1 MLLTLRG
8 FGLIDG
14 LDLTTG
20 VIKTALYYMKDLVLT
35 LPTYFRNECQ
45 NIITALKTNQ
55 GLTANCKNKMKMIN
69 QYILM
74 SRKYRK
80 QKS

>member
-1 MLLTLRG
+1 
-8 FGLIDG
+8 
-14 LDLTTG
+14 
-20 VIKTALYYMKDLVLT
+20 MKDLVLT

-45 NIITALKTNQ
+45 NFITALNTNQ

-69 QYILM
+69 QHILM

>member
-1 MLLTLRG
+1 
-8 FGLIDG
+8 
-14 LDLTTG
+14 
-20 VIKTALYYMKDLVLT
+20 MKDLVST
-35 LPTYFRNECQ
+35 IPTYFRNECQ

-69 QYILM
+69 QHILM